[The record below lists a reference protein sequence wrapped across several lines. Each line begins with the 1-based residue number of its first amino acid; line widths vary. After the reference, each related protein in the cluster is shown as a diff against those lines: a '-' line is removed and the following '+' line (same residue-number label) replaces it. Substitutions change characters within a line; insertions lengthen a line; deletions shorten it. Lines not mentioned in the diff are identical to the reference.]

1 MVLVLLFYV
10 NDFCECWKNR
20 RARQLLGC
28 LCESFDFA
36 VTSGLLFM
44 FKLIVLCIQGRKK
57 ARLLAGRD
65 GSEALVLFFVSVSCY
80 FCGSVS
86 AVILGYKIG
95 VFLYFFYTAEPKLV
109 SF

>member
-1 MVLVLLFYV
+1 
-10 NDFCECWKNR
+10 
-20 RARQLLGC
+20 
-28 LCESFDFA
+28 
-36 VTSGLLFM
+36 M

-65 GSEALVLFFVSVSCY
+65 GSEALVLFFFSVSCY
-80 FCGSVS
+80 FRGSVS

-95 VFLYFFYTAEPKLV
+95 VFLYFFFTAEPKLV